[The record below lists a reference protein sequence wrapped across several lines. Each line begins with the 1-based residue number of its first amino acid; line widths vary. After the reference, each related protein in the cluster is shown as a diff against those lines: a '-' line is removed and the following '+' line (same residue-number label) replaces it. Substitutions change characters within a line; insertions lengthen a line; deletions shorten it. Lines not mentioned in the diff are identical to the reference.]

1 VVAKTGLRLLR
12 SPNDFFMEPSAQLD
26 WPNGDIDEAELSK
39 RTTT

>member
-1 VVAKTGLRLLR
+1 
-12 SPNDFFMEPSAQLD
+12 MEPSAQLD